1 MERVLVI
8 GGSGFLGRH
17 LIRQLNTNYDV
28 YNLDFDI
35 NYDIPFENNKLG
47 SVIDPNVVREAITGI
62 DYVYHFAAIAD
73 IAEAKS
79 DPHRTVNIN
88 VLGTLNVLSS
98 CVEHNVKRL
107 VFASTI
113 YVYSH
118 LGSFYKVS
126 KQCCELII
134 ENYVQDHGLNASIIR
149 FGSLYGTDTND
160 FNSIHKI
167 IRSAIKEKKVVRD
180 GTGEEE
186 REYIHVQDAAMICQR
201 LLEND
206 FNGCEHVMATGYQ
219 RYKIREI
226 INMINKM
233 LGDDIEVEFTGKK
246 NVEHYSITPY
256 RFQPKVARKIHLERS
271 IDLGQGLFECIEE
284 LYKQISNDH

>member
-28 YNLDFDI
+28 YNLDIDI
-35 NYDIPFENNKLG
+35 NYDIPFENNNLG
-47 SVIDPNVVREAITGI
+47 SVIDPDVVSEAIRGM

-73 IAEAKS
+73 IAEAKR
-79 DPHRTVNIN
+79 DPRRTININ

-118 LGSFYKVS
+118 LGSVYKVS

-134 ENYVQDHGLNASIIR
+134 ENYVQDHDLNASIIR

-160 FNSIHKI
+160 FNSIHRI

-186 REYIHVQDAAMICQR
+186 REYIHVQDAALICQS

-206 FNGCEHVMATGYQ
+206 VNGCEYVMTTGYQ

-233 LGDDIEVEFTGKK
+233 LGDNIEVEFTGKK
-246 NVEHYSITPY
+246 NEEHYSITPF

-271 IDLGQGLFECIEE
+271 IDLGQGIFECVEE
-284 LYKQISNDH
+284 LYNKIGDD

>member
-1 MERVLVI
+1 MI

-17 LIRQLNTNYDV
+17 LIRQLRNDYDV
-28 YNLDFDI
+28 YNLDLDI

-47 SVIDPNVVREAITGI
+47 SVIDPDVVREAVTGM

-73 IAEAKS
+73 IAEAKR
-79 DPHRTVNIN
+79 DPSRTLNIN

-98 CVEHNVKRL
+98 CVEHNIKRL
-107 VFASTI
+107 VFSSTI

-134 ENYVQDHGLNASIIR
+134 ENFVQDHGLNASIIR
-149 FGSLYGTDTND
+149 FGSLYGTDTNE
-160 FNSIHKI
+160 FNSIHRI
-167 IRSAIKEKKVVRD
+167 LQSAIKDKKIVRD
-180 GTGEEE
+180 GTGDEE
-186 REYIHVQDAAMICQR
+186 REYIHVQDAALICR
-201 LLEND
+201 GLLKNESY
-206 FNGCEHVMATGYQ
+206 GCEHVMATGYQ

-233 LGDDIEVEFTGKK
+233 LGDNIEVKFTG
-246 NVEHYSITPY
+246 NRNEEHYSITPY
-256 RFQPKVARKIHLERS
+256 RFQPKVAKKIHLERS
-271 IDLGQGLFECIEE
+271 IDLGQGIFECIEE
-284 LYKQISNDH
+284 VYKKIGDDY

>member
-17 LIRQLNTNYDV
+17 LIRQLIKKYDV
-28 YNLDFDI
+28 YNFDLEI
-35 NYDIPFENNKLG
+35 NYDIPHENNKLG
-47 SVIDPNVVREAITGI
+47 SVIDSNLVREAIAGM

-73 IAEAKS
+73 IAEARRE
-79 DPHRTVNIN
+79 PHRTIN
-88 VLGTLNVLSS
+88 VNVIGTLNVLSS
-98 CVEHNVKRL
+98 CDKHNVKRL

-134 ENYVQDHGLNASIIR
+134 ENYVKEYGFNASIIR

-160 FNSIHKI
+160 FNSIHKM
-167 IRSAIKEKKVVRD
+167 IRSAVTNKRVVRD

-186 REYIHVQDAAMICQR
+186 REYIHVQDAALICQS

-206 FNGCEHVMATGYQ
+206 THGCEYVMATGYQ
-219 RYKIREI
+219 RYKVREI
-226 INMINKM
+226 VNMINKM
-233 LGDDIEVEFTGKK
+233 LGDNIEVEFTGNK
-246 NVEHYSITPY
+246 NEEHYSITPF
-256 RFQPKVARKIHLERS
+256 RFQPKVAKKVHLERS
-271 IDLGQGLFECIEE
+271 MDLGQGLFECVEE
-284 LYKQISNDH
+284 IYNKIADDH